1 MAGRPEGE
9 GGEEVKFGDAL
20 NALKAGR
27 RLARAGWNGKGM
39 WVFRVP
45 ARPSLSTRTTRSARP
60 RPNSSAAP

>member
-1 MAGRPEGE
+1 M
-9 GGEEVKFGDAL
+9 KFGDAL